1 MASSLAMGG
10 TLRHLRDLFGDG
22 TAVGLGDAQL
32 LDRYTDSRDEAAF
45 AALVARHGPMVLA
58 TCRAILKHEHDVEDA
73 FQATFLVLARKSRS
87 VRSGDALGGWLH
99 RVAYRA
105 SIRARGAAR
114 RRRHREAE
122 AAAMTPLHS
131 APSDLATD
139 VAALV
144 HEEVNRLPEKH
155 RLPLVLCDLE
165 GLNYEQVAGRLRWT
179 VPTLRCRLA
188 KARQQLHGRLARR
201 GITAGAVAGFLAA
214 QTAAARAA
222 VPADLAR
229 STIVAAAGGAA
240 SATSAALSAALVRS
254 MAMTRLK
261 IASAGVLTAITL
273 ATAGIVAVGAWRPDP
288 AGLEMAPQ
296 AGASMK
302 PPRAANEAQPA
313 ASGEWIEVRGRVVD
327 PQRRPVA
334 GAAVRTYDQ
343 YRDAGPY
350 WADRPVPEATTGPD
364 GRFILRVR
372 PRGINSLPQRPGAM
386 YPWVVASAPGF
397 GPGWAS
403 AVREPGAPEETTV
416 RLEED
421 GPPIEG
427 RMVDLEGRPV
437 AGARVRV
444 ERLWFARQRSVSAW
458 LEQARDTATEGPW
471 RGLDQL
477 PASIIAT
484 TGLDGR
490 FRLVGIGR
498 DRLAEVFVSG
508 PTIATAQ
515 LYIANRDG
523 EAIRTIDPFD
533 AMNRKP
539 GITYYPRR
547 FEFAAEPTR
556 PIEGTIRDKDTGRP
570 IAGLTLHGMVY
581 TRSSLI
587 PAPGIEAK
595 TDALGHYRLSGL
607 RAGSSYRL
615 FVEPGQGHRYTKAT
629 FVTPAGASALEPIAF
644 DIALK
649 RSVLVRGR
657 VTDKATGRPASG
669 YVYAFAFADN
679 PHAAEFPGFRESQ
692 GTYARIGED
701 GRFEV
706 AALQGRGLIACRSDV
721 GRYRLG
727 VGAATIKGYNPEL
740 ARLGKFPT
748 LQGGCLINDYHVLAE
763 INPDPKAEAVTLDLQ
778 VDPGR
783 SLIIQAVDPEG
794 RPLGGTRASG
804 LADLSWAFAYEQ
816 DSPAIEVHALDPSRP
831 RRVTLTHEGRK
842 LAGSVYL
849 KGDEVGPLT
858 VRLQAS
864 GTVIGRIVDNEGRPR
879 GGLELHNLDS
889 FNAEPPPDRAML
901 PEGDS
906 KPGMVV
912 GRNGRFRVEGLI
924 PGLKYGARATRGL
937 VGLGAVFRDVT
948 VAPGEVKDLG
958 DLKCHPD

>member
-32 LDRYTDSRDEAAF
+32 LARYSDSRDEAAF
-45 AALVARHGPMVLA
+45 AALVARQGPMVLA

-87 VRSGDALGGWLH
+87 VRGGDALGGWLH

-105 SIRARGAAR
+105 SIRARGAGR

-131 APSDLATD
+131 APTDLATD
-139 VAALV
+139 VAAVV
-144 HEEVNRLPEKH
+144 HEEVDRLPEKH
-155 RLPLVLCDLE
+155 RLPVVLCDLE
-165 GLNYEQVAGRLRWT
+165 GLTYEQAAGRLRWT

-214 QTAAARAA
+214 QAAGARAA

-229 STIVAAAGGAA
+229 STVAAAAGGAA
-240 SATSAALSAALVRS
+240 SATAAALSVGLIRS

-261 IASAGVLTAITL
+261 FASLGVLTAITL

-288 AGLEMAPQ
+288 AGLAMAPQ

-302 PPRAANEAQPA
+302 RPRAANEAQPP

-327 PQRRPVA
+327 PQGRPVA
-334 GAAVRTYDQ
+334 GAAVRTCRLGQD
-343 YRDAGPY
+343 
-350 WADRPVPEATTGPD
+350 DRPVPETTTGPD
-364 GRFILRVR
+364 GRFLLRVR
-372 PRGINSLPQRPGAM
+372 PWGINSLLRSGVM
-386 YPWVVASAPGF
+386 YPWVVASASGF

-403 AVREPGAPEETTV
+403 AVRQPGAPDETTV

-427 RMVDLEGRPV
+427 RIVDLEARPV

-444 ERLWFARQRSVSAW
+444 EHLWFARERSLSAW
-458 LEQARDTATEGPW
+458 LEQARDSAIEGPW

-484 TGLDGR
+484 TGPDGR
-490 FRLVGIGR
+490 FRLTGIGR
-498 DRLAEVFVSG
+498 DRLAEVFVSE

-523 EAIRTIDPFD
+523 AAIRTADPFD
-533 AMNRKP
+533 ETNRKP

-547 FEFAAEPTR
+547 FEYAAEPTR

-570 IAGLTLHGMVY
+570 IAGLTLRGRVY
-581 TRSSLI
+581 VRSNLV
-587 PAPGIEAK
+587 PARGIEAK
-595 TDALGHYRLSGL
+595 TDARGHYRLNGL
-607 RAGSSYRL
+607 PGGPSYRL
-615 FVEPGQGHRYTKAT
+615 FIEPGQGHPYNRAT
-629 FVTPAGASALEPIAF
+629 FVTPAGSHALEPIAF
-644 DIALK
+644 DIAMK
-649 RSVLVRGR
+649 RGVLVRGR
-657 VTDKATGRPASG
+657 VTDKATGRTVSG
-669 YVYAFAFADN
+669 YVHAFAFADN
-679 PHAAEFPGFRESQ
+679 PHADEFLGYRGSQ
-692 GTYARIGED
+692 ETYVRIGED
-701 GRFEV
+701 GRYEV
-706 AALQGRGLIACRSDV
+706 AALPGRGLIACRSDV

-727 VGAATIKGYNPEL
+727 VGAATIQGYDS
-740 ARLGKFPT
+740 KFRDGGFHT
-748 LQGGCLINDYHVLAE
+748 LQGGCRTDNYHVLAE
-763 INPDPKAEAVTLDLQ
+763 IHPDPKAEAVTLDLQ

-783 SLIIQAVDPEG
+783 SLIIHAVDPEG

-804 LADLSWAFAYEQ
+804 LADLSSAFAYEQ
-816 DSPAIEVHALDPSRP
+816 NSPAIEVHALDPSRP
-831 RRVTLTHEGRK
+831 RRVTLTHERRK

-858 VRLQAS
+858 VRLQPS
-864 GTVIGRIVDNEGRPR
+864 GTVTGRIVDDEGRPR
-879 GGLELHNLDS
+879 GGLALRDLDGIDP
-889 FNAEPPPDRAML
+889 EPPPDRAML
-901 PEGDS
+901 PGGDS
-906 KPGMVV
+906 IPWLLV
-912 GRNGRFRVEGLI
+912 GRDGRFRIEGLI
-924 PGLKYGARATRGL
+924 PGLKYGAGATRGL
-937 VGLGAVFRDVT
+937 VYLGEVFRDVT
-948 VAPGEVKDLG
+948 VAPAEVKDLG
-958 DLKCHPD
+958 DLKVIPPRGND